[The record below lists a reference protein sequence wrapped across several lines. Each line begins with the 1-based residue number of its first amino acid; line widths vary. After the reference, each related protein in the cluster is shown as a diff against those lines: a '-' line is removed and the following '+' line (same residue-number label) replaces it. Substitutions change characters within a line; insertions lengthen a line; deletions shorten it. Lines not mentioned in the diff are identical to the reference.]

1 MGKSKSALI
10 SYGRGAVGNGWVRTF
25 PALKSNASW
34 FIYVAMSFVKT
45 GPDRADFTLIHL
57 SDFHLCR
64 PEKASPLAFA
74 NKRILSYLSWR
85 IRRRRLHDPEILD
98 ALIQAVRA
106 QAADLIAVTGDLT
119 QLALPAECDAAH
131 RCLEALGSPQHVF
144 MVPGNHDAL
153 VSAGWEAR
161 WSRWSDYMRADGPA
175 SPGRTVLPA
184 LRVRGRIALIGLSS
198 AHPTRPFSAAGR
210 VGADP
215 LARCS
220 DWLAEAA
227 QRSLFRIVLI
237 HHPPVPGMVS
247 AHKRLSDA
255 DAFARMVQR
264 HGAELILHGHT
275 HQRSRVYLP
284 GPRKPIPVIGA
295 PSASAA
301 SRDPLH
307 RAGFGMIRIS
317 CTPAG
322 WAATFQDHWYSQ
334 EDQRFVPG
342 EEEPISMPHHI

>member
-1 MGKSKSALI
+1 MDRA
-10 SYGRGAVGNGWVRTF
+10 RRV
-25 PALKSNASW
+25 PALKINASW
-34 FIYVAMSFVKT
+34 FIYAVMSFVKT
-45 GPDRADFTLIHL
+45 GPDRDRFTLIHV

-64 PEKASPLAFA
+64 PENTSLAAFA

-85 IRRRRLHDPEILD
+85 MRRRRWHDPRILD
-98 ALIQAVRA
+98 ALIRAVRA
-106 QAADLIAVTGDLT
+106 QAADHVVVTGDLT

-131 RCLEALGSPQHVF
+131 RRLTAIGSPRDVF
-144 MVPGNHDAL
+144 LVPGNHDAL
-153 VSAGWEAR
+153 LSAGWDAH
-161 WSRWSDYMRADGPA
+161 WSRWSDYMQADEPA
-175 SPGRTVLPA
+175 GPGRTVLPA
-184 LRVRGRIALIGLSS
+184 LRVRGPVALIGLSS

-220 DWLAEAA
+220 EWLTEAA

-255 DAFARMVQR
+255 DAFERMVRR

-275 HQRSRVYLP
+275 HRRSRVYLP
-284 GPRKPIPVIGA
+284 GPQKPVPVIGA
-295 PSASAA
+295 PSASAT

-307 RAGFGMIRIS
+307 RAGFGMVRITR
-317 CTPAG
+317 TPAG
-322 WAATFQDHWYSQ
+322 WAATFQDHWYA
-334 EDQRFVPG
+334 PG
-342 EEEPISMPHHI
+342 RQSFLPGAEEPIAPLPPHLVSGMEKTYR

>member
-1 MGKSKSALI
+1 
-10 SYGRGAVGNGWVRTF
+10 
-25 PALKSNASW
+25 
-34 FIYVAMSFVKT
+34 MSFVKT

-64 PEKASPLAFA
+64 PETASPPAFA

-98 ALIQAVRA
+98 ALIRAIRA
-106 QAADLIAVTGDLT
+106 QAADHIVVTGDLT
-119 QLALPAECDAAH
+119 QLALPAECDAAQ
-131 RCLEALGSPQHVF
+131 RCLEAIGSPQHVF

-153 VSAGWEAR
+153 VSTR
-161 WSRWSDYMRADGPA
+161 WLERLSRWVEYMSSDEPERRGWMEWPAIRIRGP
-175 SPGRTVLPA
+175 V
-184 LRVRGRIALIGLSS
+184 ALIGLSS
-198 AHPTRPFSAAGR
+198 AHPTRPFSAAGSI
-210 VGADP
+210 GADQ

-220 DWLAEAA
+220 EWLTETA

-275 HQRSRVYLP
+275 HQRSRAYLP
-284 GPRKPIPVIGA
+284 GPQAPIPVIGA
-295 PSASAA
+295 PSASAT
-301 SRDPLH
+301 SREPLH
-307 RAGFGMIRIS
+307 RAGFGLVRFT
-317 CTPAG
+317 CTSAG
-322 WAATFQDHWYSQ
+322 WAATFRDHWYAQ
-334 EDQRFVPG
+334 ELQGFVPG
-342 EEEPISMPHHI
+342 DEAPICPSPPHLVSGMGKTYR

>member
-1 MGKSKSALI
+1 M
-10 SYGRGAVGNGWVRTF
+10 F
-25 PALKSNASW
+25 PALKSKASW
-34 FIYVAMSFVKT
+34 FIYVAMRFVKT
-45 GPDRADFTLIHL
+45 GPGRDEFTLIHL

-98 ALIQAVRA
+98 ALVRA
-106 QAADLIAVTGDLT
+106 IRGQAADHIVVTGDLT
-119 QLALPAECDAAH
+119 QLALPAECEAAH
-131 RCLEALGSPQHVF
+131 RCLAALGSPRDVF
-144 MVPGNHDAL
+144 LVPGNHDAL

-161 WSRWSDYMRADGPA
+161 WSRWSDYMQADEPA

-184 LRVRGRIALIGLSS
+184 LRVRGPAALIGLSS

-210 VGADP
+210 VGADA

-220 DWLAEAA
+220 EWLDEAA

-255 DAFARMVQR
+255 NAFVRMVRR

-275 HQRSRVYLP
+275 HQRSRAYLP
-284 GPRKPIPVIGA
+284 GPQKPVPVIGA
-295 PSASAA
+295 PSASAV
-301 SRDPLH
+301 SRDPLQ
-307 RAGFGMIRIS
+307 RSGFGMIRITRS
-317 CTPAG
+317 QAG
-322 WAATFQDHWYSQ
+322 WAATFQDHWYDPEHQ
-334 EDQRFVPG
+334 CFAPG
-342 EEEPISMPHHI
+342 AVEPIYHPPPHLVSGMGKTYR